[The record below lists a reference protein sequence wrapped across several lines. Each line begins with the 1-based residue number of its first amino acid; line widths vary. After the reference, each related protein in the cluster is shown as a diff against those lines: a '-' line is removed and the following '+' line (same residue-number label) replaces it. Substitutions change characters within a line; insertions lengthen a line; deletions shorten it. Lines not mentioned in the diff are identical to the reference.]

1 MIKKNNIIFF
11 SPSENVKK
19 IFFNKKNIIFLKEN
33 YFDYFDLKTNKRKK
47 ISLNSINIEIK
58 NTKLN
63 INDIITEI
71 RSWGP
76 VWSRWNDQGD
86 QFERY
91 YRQSLLNILRLN
103 STVI

>member
-33 YFDYFDLKTNKRKK
+33 YFDYFDLKTNNRKK

-58 NTKLN
+58 
-63 INDIITEI
+63 
-71 RSWGP
+71 
-76 VWSRWNDQGD
+76 
-86 QFERY
+86 
-91 YRQSLLNILRLN
+91 
-103 STVI
+103 